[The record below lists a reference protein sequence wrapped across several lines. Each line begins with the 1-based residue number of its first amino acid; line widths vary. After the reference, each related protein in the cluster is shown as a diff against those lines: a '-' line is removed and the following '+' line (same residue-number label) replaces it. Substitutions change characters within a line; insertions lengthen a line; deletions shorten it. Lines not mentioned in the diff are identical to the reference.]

1 MVRFGVRS
9 GDAAWAARRP
19 GRPAGA
25 RLQAGARLTRR
36 GARSFASSSTNF
48 QDLAH
53 LADVG
58 ASMSSGADAA
68 LQEVLEELSVPARR
82 APPPP
87 GPAAPAPAARACRGP
102 AQGPPLAER
111 AEVATRHR
119 RLSDT
124 PASSS
129 AVGAEVQH
137 ERLTVCVEPLAAAAA
152 GAAAAGGS

>member
-1 MVRFGVRS
+1 MVRFSVRS
-9 GDAAWAARRP
+9 GDAAWSARRP

-58 ASMSSGADAA
+58 ASMSSGTDAA

-82 APPPP
+82 APVPSP
-87 GPAAPAPAARACRGP
+87 GALLGAGAPARAACPFRGA
-102 AQGPPLAER
+102 AQGPASADL
-111 AEVATRHR
+111 RHCSALKTVQCCIHGLPSSR
-119 RLSDT
+119 R
-124 PASSS
+124 
-129 AVGAEVQH
+129 
-137 ERLTVCVEPLAAAAA
+137 
-152 GAAAAGGS
+152 GAAARKSDRSVK